1 MVQFDRLHIS
11 WEALGH
17 IWERHRLEAAEV
29 REAFEDAGR
38 QRAIFRGPTSRDG
51 GRTYIARGRTSSGRP
66 LWILVRSRGRGMASL
81 ITAREDR

>member
-1 MVQFDRLHIS
+1 VQFDRLHIS
-11 WEALGH
+11 WDAARH
-17 IWERHRLEAAEV
+17 IWERHKLEPLEV

-38 QRAIFRGPTSRDG
+38 QGAVFRGPRSHDG
-51 GRTYIARGRTSSGRP
+51 GRTYILRGRTSAGRP